1 MSRKRII
8 AIEGKTSSGKDTAA
22 KYLNE
27 QYHIPMVVSATT
39 RPMRTYETNG
49 KEHYFVNKQEMTEII
64 RNNTVIAYTKN
75 DITGIEYCATL
86 EALQGD
92 INVYIINPD
101 GVRWLKQHHQ
111 ANLFDLTVIYVDL
124 PEEEIIRRGR
134 LRGDNEEI
142 LQTRLASERNEFD
155 VAKMNKE
162 YDYYICNSKDQQYLY
177 DELDK
182 IIKNITV

>member
-1 MSRKRII
+1 MSRKKII

-27 QYHIPMVVSATT
+27 KYNIPMVVSVTT
-39 RPMRTYETNG
+39 RPKRAYETNG
-49 KEHYFVNKQEMTEII
+49 KEHYFVSKQEMAKTIH
-64 RNNTVIAYTKN
+64 NNTVIAYTKN

-101 GVRWLKQHHQ
+101 GVRWLKEHNKD
-111 ANLFDLTVIYVDL
+111 NLFDLTVIYIDL
-124 PEEEIIRRGR
+124 PEEEIIQRGR

-155 VAKMNKE
+155 TAKANKE

-177 DELDK
+177 DELNK
-182 IIKNITV
+182 IMKNITI